1 MAETHRIGVVGAGTM
16 GTGIVYVFA
25 MAGCAVWLVEPDA
38 AGTSRALATLRDA
51 ADGAVA
57 RGKIDAATARAHLA
71 RITPLTTAEALPRGL
86 DLVIETVPERRE
98 LKRDVLARI
107 AATGP
112 DLIASNTSA
121 MSIDDLAGA
130 VTDPACFLG
139 MHFFNPVWSLK
150 LVEIV
155 RGAQSSDQAVARA
168 QGFATLIGKSHATVA
183 DSPGFATSRLDLVQ
197 ALEAIRM
204 VEAGVASPA
213 DIDRAVTTAYRH
225 PVGPLRLS
233 DMVGLDV
240 RLDIARQ
247 LGQTL
252 GPHFAPPQLLI
263 DMVAR
268 GELGQ
273 KSGKGFY
280 DWPDKTQLSKAG

>member
-1 MAETHRIGVVGAGTM
+1 
-16 GTGIVYVFA
+16 
-25 MAGCAVWLVEPDA
+25 
-38 AGTSRALATLRDA
+38 
-51 ADGAVA
+51 
-57 RGKIDAATARAHLA
+57 
-71 RITPLTTAEALPRGL
+71 
-86 DLVIETVPERRE
+86 
-98 LKRDVLARI
+98 
-107 AATGP
+107 
-112 DLIASNTSA
+112 
-121 MSIDDLAGA
+121 
-130 VTDPACFLG
+130 

-155 RGAQSSDQAVARA
+155 RGAHTSSGAVAHA
-168 QGFATLIGKSHATVA
+168 QDFATLIGKSHATVA

-197 ALEAIRM
+197 AMEAIRM
-204 VEAGVASPA
+204 VADGVASPT
-213 DIDRAVTTAYRH
+213 DIDRAITTAYRH

-247 LGQTL
+247 LAGTL

-280 DWPDKTQLSKAG
+280 EWPDQTQDFKAG